1 VAVDDD
7 VPGETSDEV
16 RGGQATGG
24 RLLTARGRRTRTQVV
39 DAAKVVFERLPYADV
54 RVADIT
60 AEAQVSTGTFYTY
73 FDSKEEI
80 FYEVAAEVFAEM
92 AEAGHLDLAGID
104 ANPVETISD
113 TVRRYYMTCL
123 RNRGVA
129 RALEHAAVSDPKV
142 ARLRYETVVTGVK
155 QFERWTRELQIR
167 GICDTAID
175 SWSTSMA
182 LHVLVVRVCYD
193 HLLASGDEREVDHLV
208 ETVTHIWARTVGLE
222 HVPQQATAPSP

>member
-7 VPGETSDEV
+7 VPGEKIDEL

-24 RLLTARGRRTRTQVV
+24 RLLTARGRRTRAQVV
-39 DAAKVVFERLPYADV
+39 NAAKVVFDRLPYAEV

-92 AEAGHLDLAGID
+92 AESGRLDLAAID
-104 ANPVETISD
+104 DDPLEEISRV
-113 TVRRYYMTCL
+113 VRRYYMTCL

-129 RALEHAAVSDPKV
+129 RALEYAAFTDPRV
-142 ARLRYETVVTGVK
+142 ARLRYETVVAGVK

-167 GICDTAID
+167 GICDTGID

-182 LHVLVVRVCYD
+182 LHVLVVRVSYD
-193 HLLASGDEREVDHLV
+193 HLLPSGDERQVDHLV
-208 ETVTHIWARTVGLE
+208 ETVAHIWARTVGLE
-222 HVPQQATAPSP
+222 DVPRQAATPSP